1 MKNLLVIITVAL
13 LGLSLTQAGQAQ
25 DKTQD
30 GVFIHISHGSDDP
43 HRLLMGLKMAN
54 MMAEMH
60 PVLVYMDISAVDA
73 VLNDSADIEEGPF
86 PSSKTQLK
94 SLREKNVTVMAC
106 PGCLKAMD
114 KSEADLA
121 EGIQIADKMKFFSFT
136 EGRILSFSY

>member
-1 MKNLLVIITVAL
+1 MKKLLL
-13 LGLSLTQAGQAQ
+13 LTAILLFSLGSAHFGQARE
-25 DKTQD
+25 KSQD

-60 PVLVYMDISAVDA
+60 PVLVYMDVSAVDA
-73 VLNDSADIEEGPF
+73 VLKDSEDIEEGPF
-86 PSSKTQLK
+86 PSSKTQLQ
-94 SLREKNVTVMAC
+94 SLLDKGVTVMAC
-106 PGCLKAMD
+106 PGCLKAME

-121 EGIQIADKMKFFSFT
+121 EGIQLADKMKFFTFT